1 MRPNRGH
8 LQLKA
13 MVRQVNE
20 VQCWKDASGK
30 YVNQQLD
37 CKRLPPR
44 PALEAL
50 NFRSS
55 PRSHE
60 MSLVEHIE

>member
-1 MRPNRGH
+1 MPPNRGH

-44 PALEAL
+44 PALEAV
-50 NFRSS
+50 RQGV
-55 PRSHE
+55 
-60 MSLVEHIE
+60 MK